1 MTTSFKWYISL
12 DLSHEPKIYHE
23 HLIYGVRT
31 LKMYSQKI
39 NLEFNCYVWELILS
53 DIAHSQAYHGIH
65 KYGLAL

>member
-31 LKMYSQKI
+31 LKNVFSKNY
-39 NLEFNCYVWELILS
+39 LEFNCYVWELILS
-53 DIAHSQAYHGIH
+53 DVSHYTSLPWHS
-65 KYGLAL
+65 